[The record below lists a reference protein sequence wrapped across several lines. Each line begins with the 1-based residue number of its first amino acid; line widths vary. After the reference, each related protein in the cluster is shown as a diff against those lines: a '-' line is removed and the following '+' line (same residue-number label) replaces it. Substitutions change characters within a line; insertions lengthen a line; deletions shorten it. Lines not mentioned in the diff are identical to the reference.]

1 MKLCVCVCVRHGQRK
16 CATHM
21 LIEGTGKQ
29 STIEAA
35 VEAQTVAMLATLVAI
50 LGHYKHQRSECI
62 IQDQ

>member
-1 MKLCVCVCVRHGQRK
+1 
-16 CATHM
+16 M

-50 LGHYKHQRSECI
+50 LGNYKHQRSECI